1 MCGSRMKIGSNL
13 LLTFGLS
20 ALGTAGSSVPVLASP
35 ASLSETDLPLT
46 VVLLLLI
53 LLLLVAFIYVISLKF
68 QLKRALRPKPDMQG
82 FYSLH
87 DDISGF
93 PNKYALQRRLDD
105 ILKTGPEQQFALILL
120 KVEQFDLINQLLGHS
135 NSNLILAQIAQRI
148 NDQLAAESK
157 ILTFEYRQ
165 QQPVRVCHLGSVDF
179 AIWLDIGKQ
188 PARAEFLA
196 RQLQK
201 SVPQPMLVHGCAID
215 YQLGVGIALYPEHST
230 QLNELLERAY
240 LALQHYQWQRGA
252 SSLFSPEMINYTA
265 EKLALMAQLRQAIN
279 EDQLVL
285 FVQPQMNMRS
295 RQVLAAEV
303 LIRWR
308 HPQKGLLAPEA
319 FLALAE
325 EMGVI
330 YPLTQ
335 WVLEQAI
342 KAIASL
348 TEQQLISRIAV
359 NISSKDLLHDELVE
373 ALELLFEKY
382 QVKPH
387 LLMLEVSE
395 KALLAD
401 PARAM
406 AMMQRLHRLG
416 VELALDDF
424 GTGFSSLAYLRQL
437 PLQYVKVDCSFISE
451 LHKTEAH
458 MAITGA
464 IIDMARNL
472 GLGVIAEG
480 VEGAEV
486 EDKLLRMG
494 CSRGQGFW
502 YSQPFELSGFPAWLR
517 QWQHRHPG

>member
-1 MCGSRMKIGSNL
+1 MVIGFNRLLALGLFAFSVPAMANQIEPALPVTL
-13 LLTFGLS
+13 LL
-20 ALGTAGSSVPVLASP
+20 
-35 ASLSETDLPLT
+35 
-46 VVLLLLI
+46 VVLLI
-53 LLLLVAFIYVISLKF
+53 LAFIYIVALKF
-68 QLKRALRPKPDMQG
+68 RLKLALQPKPDMQG

-93 PNKYALQRRLDD
+93 PNKYALQRKLDD
-105 ILKTGPEQQFALILL
+105 LLKSASEQQFALILL
-120 KVEQFDLINQLLGHS
+120 KVEKFDQINQLLGHS

-148 NDQLAAESK
+148 NDKLADENK
-157 ILTFEYRQ
+157 ILTYEYRQ

-179 AIWLDIGKQ
+179 AIWLDIGDQ

-196 RQLQK
+196 RQLQQ

-215 YQLGVGIALYPEHST
+215 YQLGVGISLYPEHST

-240 LALQHYQWQRGA
+240 LALQHFQWQRG
-252 SSLFSPEMINYTA
+252 SSLLFVPDMINYTT
-265 EKLALMAQLRQAIN
+265 EKLALMAELRQAID

-285 FVQPQMNMRS
+285 FVQPQMAMRN

-308 HPQKGLLAPEA
+308 HPKKGLLAPEA
-319 FLALAE
+319 FIALAE

-330 YPLTQ
+330 YPLSL

-342 KAIASL
+342 KTIASL
-348 TEQQLISRIAV
+348 TEQQLVSRIAV
-359 NISSKDLLHDELVE
+359 NISSKDLLQDELVE
-373 ALELLFEKY
+373 ALEQLFEKY
-382 QVKPH
+382 QVKPQ

-395 KALLAD
+395 NALLAEPD
-401 PARAM
+401 RTM
-406 AMMQRLHRLG
+406 AMMQRLHQLG

-424 GTGFSSLAYLRQL
+424 GTGFSSLAYLRKL

-494 CSRGQGFW
+494 CVRGQGFW
-502 YSQPFELSGFPAWLR
+502 YSQPFELSGFPAWLK

>member
-1 MCGSRMKIGSNL
+1 MVIG
-13 LLTFGLS
+13 FIRLS
-20 ALGTAGSSVPVLASP
+20 ALGLVSVSGPAMANQTAPAMSV
-35 ASLSETDLPLT
+35 T
-46 VVLLLLI
+46 LLL
-53 LLLLVAFIYVISLKF
+53 LLLLVLAFIYIVALKF
-68 QLKRALRPKPDMQG
+68 RLKRALQPKPDLRG

-93 PNKYALQRRLDD
+93 PNKYALQRKLDD
-105 ILKTGPEQQFALILL
+105 VLKSAPDQQFALILL
-120 KVEQFDLINQLLGHS
+120 KVEQFDQINQLLGHS

-148 NDQLAAESK
+148 NDKLADESK
-157 ILTFEYRQ
+157 ILTYEYRQ

-179 AIWLDIGKQ
+179 AIWLDIGNQ

-196 RQLQK
+196 RQLQQ

-215 YQLGVGIALYPEHST
+215 YRLGVGISLYPEHST

-240 LALQHYQWQRGA
+240 LALQHFQWQRGA
-252 SSLFSPEMINYTA
+252 SLMFAPDMINYTT
-265 EKLALMAQLRQAIN
+265 EKLALMAELRQAID

-285 FVQPQMNMRS
+285 FVQPQMAMRN

-308 HPQKGLLAPEA
+308 HPKKGLLAPEA

-330 YPLTQ
+330 YPLSL

-342 KAIASL
+342 KTIASL
-348 TEQQLISRIAV
+348 TEQQLVSRIAV

-373 ALELLFEKY
+373 ALEQLFEKY
-382 QVKPH
+382 QVKPQ
-387 LLMLEVSE
+387 LLMLEISE
-395 KALLAD
+395 NALSAEPD
-401 PARAM
+401 RTM

-437 PLQYVKVDCSFISE
+437 PVQYVKVDCSFISE

-494 CSRGQGFW
+494 CARGQGFW

>member
-1 MCGSRMKIGSNL
+1 MITGFNRL
-13 LLTFGLS
+13 L
-20 ALGTAGSSVPVLASP
+20 ALGLLAGSAPVMAEQSGP
-35 ASLSETDLPLT
+35 ALPAT
-46 VVLLLLI
+46 LLLL
-53 LLLLVAFIYVISLKF
+53 LLLLLAFIYIVALK
-68 QLKRALRPKPDMQG
+68 LRLRKALQPKPDMQG

-93 PNKYALQRRLDD
+93 PNKFALQRKLDEL
-105 ILKTGPEQQFALILL
+105 LKSAPDQQFALILL
-120 KVEQFDLINQLLGHS
+120 KVEQFDQINQLLGHS

-148 NDQLAAESK
+148 NDKLADETK
-157 ILTFEYRQ
+157 ILTYEYRQ

-179 AIWLDIGKQ
+179 AIWLDIGNQ

-196 RQLQK
+196 RQLQQ

-215 YQLGVGIALYPEHST
+215 YRLGVGISLYPEHSS
-230 QLNELLERAY
+230 QFNELLERAY
-240 LALQHYQWQRGA
+240 LALQHFQWQRGA
-252 SSLFSPEMINYTA
+252 SLLFSPEMINYTT
-265 EKLALMAQLRQAIN
+265 EKLALMAELRQAIDDN
-279 EDQLVL
+279 QLVL
-285 FVQPQMNMRS
+285 FVQPQMAMRN
-295 RQVLAAEV
+295 RQVLAGEV

-308 HPQKGLLAPEA
+308 HPKKGLLAPEQ

-330 YPLTQ
+330 YPLTL

-342 KAIASL
+342 KTIASL
-348 TEQQLISRIAV
+348 TEQQLVSRIAV
-359 NISSKDLLHDELVE
+359 NISSKDLLQDELIE
-373 ALELLFEKY
+373 ALEQLFAKY
-382 QVKPH
+382 QVKPE

-395 KALLAD
+395 NALIAE
-401 PARAM
+401 PERTM

-437 PLQYVKVDCSFISE
+437 PVQHVKVDCSFISE

-502 YSQPFELSGFPAWLR
+502 YSQPFELSGFPSWLR
-517 QWQHRHPG
+517 QWQQRHPG

>member
-1 MCGSRMKIGSNL
+1 MVIGFNRLLALGLLAFSGLAMANQTEPALPVTL
-13 LLTFGLS
+13 LL
-20 ALGTAGSSVPVLASP
+20 
-35 ASLSETDLPLT
+35 
-46 VVLLLLI
+46 VVLLI
-53 LLLLVAFIYVISLKF
+53 LAFIYIAALKF
-68 QLKRALRPKPDMQG
+68 QLKRALQPKPDMQG

-93 PNKYALQRRLDD
+93 PNKYALQRKLDD
-105 ILKTGPEQQFALILL
+105 LLKSAPEQQFALILL
-120 KVEQFDLINQLLGHS
+120 KVEQFDQINQLLGHS

-148 NDQLAAESK
+148 NDKLVDESK
-157 ILTFEYRQ
+157 ILTYEYRQ

-179 AIWLDIGKQ
+179 AIWLDIGNQ

-196 RQLQK
+196 LQLQK

-215 YQLGVGIALYPEHST
+215 YHLGVGISLYPEHST

-240 LALQHYQWQRGA
+240 LALQHFQWQRGA
-252 SSLFSPEMINYTA
+252 SLLFAPDMINYTT
-265 EKLALMAQLRQAIN
+265 EKLALMAELRQAID

-285 FVQPQMNMRS
+285 FVQPQMAMRN

-308 HPQKGLLAPEA
+308 HPKKGLLAPEA
-319 FLALAE
+319 FIALAE

-330 YPLTQ
+330 YPLSL

-342 KAIASL
+342 KTIASL
-348 TEQQLISRIAV
+348 TEQQLVSRIAV
-359 NISSKDLLHDELVE
+359 NISSKDLLQDELVE
-373 ALELLFEKY
+373 ALEQLFEKY
-382 QVKPH
+382 QVKPQ

-395 KALLAD
+395 NALLAEPD
-401 PARAM
+401 RTM

-424 GTGFSSLAYLRQL
+424 GTGFSSLAYLRKL

-480 VEGAEV
+480 IEGAEV

-494 CSRGQGFW
+494 CVRGQGFW
-502 YSQPFELSGFPAWLR
+502 YSQPFELSGFPAWLK

>member
-1 MCGSRMKIGSNL
+1 MISGFDRL
-13 LLTFGLS
+13 LVLGLFTAS
-20 ALGTAGSSVPVLASP
+20 APAMAEQTGPALPV
-35 ASLSETDLPLT
+35 T
-46 VVLLLLI
+46 LLLL
-53 LLLLVAFIYVISLKF
+53 LLLLLAVIYIVALKF
-68 QLKRALRPKPDMQG
+68 RLWRALQPKPDMQG

-87 DDISGF
+87 DDVSGF
-93 PNKYALQRRLDD
+93 PNKFALQRKLDEL
-105 ILKTGPEQQFALILL
+105 LKSAPEQNYALILL
-120 KVEQFDLINQLLGHS
+120 KVEQFDQINQLLGHS

-148 NDQLAAESK
+148 NDKLADENK
-157 ILTFEYRQ
+157 ILTYEYRQ
-165 QQPVRVCHLGSVDF
+165 QQPVRLCHLGSVDF
-179 AIWLDIGKQ
+179 AIWLDVGSQ

-196 RQLQK
+196 RQLQQ

-215 YQLGVGIALYPEHST
+215 YHLAAGISLYPEHGT
-230 QLNELLERAY
+230 QFSELLERAY
-240 LALQHYQWQRGA
+240 LALQHFQWRRGEGL
-252 SSLFSPEMINYTA
+252 LFNPQMIHYTT
-265 EKLALMAQLRQAIN
+265 EKLALMAELRQAIDEN
-279 EDQLVL
+279 QLVL
-285 FVQPQMNMRS
+285 FVQPQMAMRN
-295 RQVLAAEV
+295 RQVLAGEV

-308 HPQKGLLAPEA
+308 HPKKGLLAPEA

-330 YPLTQ
+330 YPLTL

-342 KAIASL
+342 KSIASL
-348 TEQQLISRIAV
+348 TEQQLVSRIAV
-359 NISSKDLLHDELVE
+359 NISSKDLLQEELVE
-373 ALELLFEKY
+373 ALEQLFAKY
-382 QVKPH
+382 QVKPQ

-395 KALLAD
+395 NALLAE
-401 PARAM
+401 PLRAM

-416 VELALDDF
+416 VELVLDDF

-437 PLQYVKVDCSFISE
+437 PIKYVKVDCSFISE

-458 MAITGA
+458 VAITGA

-502 YSQPFELSGFPAWLR
+502 YSQPFELTGFPAWLR
-517 QWQHRHPG
+517 QWQQRHPG

>member
-1 MCGSRMKIGSNL
+1 MVVAIQRMLVLGGAL
-13 LLTFGLS
+13 LGAAS
-20 ALGTAGSSVPVLASP
+20 ASWPVVAAPAQPALPVAG
-35 ASLSETDLPLT
+35 
-46 VVLLLLI
+46 LLLLLF
-53 LLLLVAFIYVISLKF
+53 LLLLLALAYALKLKF
-68 QLKRALRPKPDMQG
+68 DLKRALQPKPDMQG

-93 PNKYALQRRLDD
+93 PNKYALQRQLDL
-105 ILKTGPEQQFALILL
+105 ILKSAPEQQFALILL
-120 KVEQFDLINQLLGHS
+120 KIEQFEQINQLLGHS

-148 NDQLAAESK
+148 NDQLASESK

-179 AIWLDIGKQ
+179 AIWLDIGHQ

-196 RQLQK
+196 KQLQQ

-215 YQLGVGIALYPEHST
+215 YKLGVGIALYPDHST
-230 QLNELLERAY
+230 ELNELLERAY

-252 SSLFSPEMINYTA
+252 SSLFSQDMINYTT
-265 EKLALMAQLRQAIN
+265 EKLALMAELRQAI
-279 EDQLVL
+279 DDQQLVL
-285 FVQPQMNMRS
+285 FVQPQMNMKS

-308 HPQKGLLAPEA
+308 HPKKGLLAPEA

-330 YPLTQ
+330 YPLSQ

-342 KAIASL
+342 QTIASL
-348 TEQQLISRIAV
+348 TEQQLVSRIAV
-359 NISSKDLLHDELVE
+359 NISSKELLHDELVD
-373 ALELLFEKY
+373 ALEVLFDKY
-382 QVKPH
+382 QVNPQ

-395 KALLAD
+395 RALLAD
-401 PARAM
+401 PPRAM

-424 GTGFSSLAYLRQL
+424 GTGFSSLAFLRKL
-437 PLQYVKVDCSFISE
+437 PVQYVKVDCSFISE

-494 CSRGQGFW
+494 CQRGQGFW

>member
-1 MCGSRMKIGSNL
+1 MVIG
-13 LLTFGLS
+13 FVRLS
-20 ALGTAGSSVPVLASP
+20 ALGLVSVSGPAMASQTAPAMPV
-35 ASLSETDLPLT
+35 T
-46 VVLLLLI
+46 LLL
-53 LLLLVAFIYVISLKF
+53 LLLLVLAFIYIVALKF
-68 QLKRALRPKPDMQG
+68 RLKRALQPKPDLQG

-93 PNKYALQRRLDD
+93 PNKYALQRKLDD
-105 ILKTGPEQQFALILL
+105 VLKSAQDQQFALILL
-120 KVEQFDLINQLLGHS
+120 KVEQFDQINQLLGHS

-148 NDQLAAESK
+148 NDKLADESK
-157 ILTFEYRQ
+157 ILTYEYRQ

-179 AIWLDIGKQ
+179 AIWLDIGNQ

-196 RQLQK
+196 RQLQQ

-215 YQLGVGIALYPEHST
+215 YRLGVGISLYPEHST

-240 LALQHYQWQRGA
+240 LALQHFQWQRGA
-252 SSLFSPEMINYTA
+252 SLMFAPDMINYTT
-265 EKLALMAQLRQAIN
+265 EKLALMAELRQAID

-285 FVQPQMNMRS
+285 FVQPQMAMRN

-308 HPQKGLLAPEA
+308 HPKKGLLAPEA

-330 YPLTQ
+330 YPLSL

-342 KAIASL
+342 KTIASL
-348 TEQQLISRIAV
+348 TEQQLVSRIAV

-373 ALELLFEKY
+373 ALEQLFEKY
-382 QVKPH
+382 QVKPQ
-387 LLMLEVSE
+387 LLMLEISE
-395 KALLAD
+395 NALSAEPD
-401 PARAM
+401 RTM

-437 PLQYVKVDCSFISE
+437 PVQYVKVDCSFISE

-494 CSRGQGFW
+494 CARGQGFW

>member
-1 MCGSRMKIGSNL
+1 LALAVASFGAWPGQAEPTLPEALMLML
-13 LLTFGLS
+13 L
-20 ALGTAGSSVPVLASP
+20 
-35 ASLSETDLPLT
+35 
-46 VVLLLLI
+46 
-53 LLLLVAFIYVISLKF
+53 LLLLVLALVYIVILKV
-68 QLKRALRPKPDMQG
+68 QLKRSQKPKANLQG

-93 PNKYALQRRLDD
+93 PNKYALQRQLDT
-105 ILKTGPEQQFALILL
+105 ILKAAPEQQFALILL
-120 KVEQFDLINQLLGHS
+120 KVEQFDQINQLLGHS

-148 NDQLAAESK
+148 NDQLVDESK

-165 QQPVRVCHLGSVDF
+165 QQPVRVCHLSGVDF
-179 AIWLDIGKQ
+179 AIWLDVGHQ
-188 PARAEFLA
+188 SARAEFLA
-196 RQLQK
+196 KQLQQN
-201 SVPQPMLVHGCAID
+201 VPQPMLVHGCAID
-215 YQLGVGIALYPEHST
+215 YRLGVGIALYPDHST

-240 LALQHYQWQRGA
+240 LALQHHQWQRGE
-252 SSLFSPEMINYTA
+252 STLFSPDMINYTA
-265 EKLALMAQLRQAIN
+265 EKLALMAELRQAIDN
-279 EDQLVL
+279 EQLVL
-285 FVQPQMNMRS
+285 FVQPQMAMKH

-308 HPQKGLLAPEA
+308 HPKKGLLAPED

-330 YPLTQ
+330 YPLSQ
-335 WVLEQAI
+335 WILEEAV
-342 KAIASL
+342 KTIASL
-348 TEQQLISRIAV
+348 TEQNLVSRIAV
-359 NISSKDLLHDELVE
+359 NISSKELLQDELVDE
-373 ALELLFEKY
+373 LELLFEKY
-382 QVKPH
+382 QVKPQ
-387 LLMLEVSE
+387 LLMLEISE

-401 PARAM
+401 PSRTM
-406 AMMQRLHRLG
+406 AMMQRLHHLG

-424 GTGFSSLAYLRQL
+424 GTGFSSLAYLRRL
-437 PLQYVKVDCSFISE
+437 PVKYVKVDCSFISD

-458 MAITGA
+458 LAITGA

-494 CSRGQGFW
+494 CNRGQGFW

>member
-1 MCGSRMKIGSNL
+1 MFVNLAEPTMLQIALLLLL
-13 LLTFGLS
+13 LLT
-20 ALGTAGSSVPVLASP
+20 
-35 ASLSETDLPLT
+35 
-46 VVLLLLI
+46 LI
-53 LLLLVAFIYVISLKF
+53 YIIK
-68 QLKRALRPKPDMQG
+68 LKRDLRLARRKQPDLQN

-93 PNKYALQRRLDD
+93 PNKYAFQRQLEP
-105 ILKTGPEQQFALILL
+105 ILKMAPEQQFALILL
-120 KVEQFDLINQLLGHS
+120 KVENFDQINQLLGHS

-148 NDQLAAESK
+148 NDRLATESK

-165 QQPVRVCHLGSVDF
+165 LQPVRVCHLGSVDF
-179 AIWLDIGKQ
+179 AIWLDVGSQ

-196 RQLQK
+196 KQLQQT
-201 SVPQPMLVHGCAID
+201 VPQPMLVHGCAID
-215 YQLGVGIALYPEHST
+215 YRLSVGISFYPEHSI

-252 SSLFSPEMINYTA
+252 SSVFSAEMINYTT
-265 EKLALMAQLRQAIN
+265 EKLALMAELRQAIDT
-279 EDQLVL
+279 DQLVL
-285 FVQPQMNMRS
+285 FVQPQMHMQS

-303 LIRWR
+303 LVRWR

-335 WVLEQAI
+335 WVLEHAI
-342 KAIASL
+342 QTIASL
-348 TEQQLISRIAV
+348 SAQQLTSRIAV
-359 NISSKDLLHDELVE
+359 NISSKDLLHDELIDE
-373 ALELLFEKY
+373 LELLFAKY
-382 QVKPH
+382 QVKPQQ
-387 LLMLEVSE
+387 LMLEVSE
-395 KALLAD
+395 KTLLAE
-401 PARAM
+401 PVRTM
-406 AMMQRLHRLG
+406 GMMQRLHQLG
-416 VELALDDF
+416 IELVLDDF

-437 PLQYVKVDCSFISE
+437 PIQYVKVDCSFISD

-458 MAITGA
+458 LAITGA

-486 EDKLLRMG
+486 EDRLLRMG
-494 CSRGQGFW
+494 CHRAQGYW
-502 YSQPFELSGFPAWLR
+502 YSQPFDFSGFPAWLR
-517 QWQHRHPG
+517 QWQHRHPSG

>member
-1 MCGSRMKIGSNL
+1 MANQ
-13 LLTFGLS
+13 TEP
-20 ALGTAGSSVPVLASP
+20 ALPVAVVL
-35 ASLSETDLPLT
+35 
-46 VVLLLLI
+46 VLLLL
-53 LLLLVAFIYVISLKF
+53 LLMMAFIYIVTLKF
-68 QLKRALRPKPDMQG
+68 RLKRALQPKPDMQG

-93 PNKYALQRRLDD
+93 PNKFALQRKLDD
-105 ILKTGPEQQFALILL
+105 ILKSAPDQQFALILL
-120 KVEQFDLINQLLGHS
+120 KIEQFDQINQLLGHS

-148 NDQLAAESK
+148 NDKLADENK
-157 ILTFEYRQ
+157 ILTYEYRQ
-165 QQPVRVCHLGSVDF
+165 LQPVRVCHLGSVDF
-179 AIWLDIGKQ
+179 AVWLDIGNQ

-196 RQLQK
+196 RQLQQ

-215 YQLGVGIALYPEHST
+215 YQLGVGISLYPEHST

-240 LALQHYQWQRGA
+240 LALQHFQWQRGA
-252 SSLFSPEMINYTA
+252 SQMFTPDMINYTT
-265 EKLALMAQLRQAIN
+265 EKLALMAELRQAID

-285 FVQPQMNMRS
+285 FVQPQMAMRN

-308 HPQKGLLAPEA
+308 HPKKGLLAPEA

-330 YPLTQ
+330 YPLSL

-342 KAIASL
+342 KTIASL
-348 TEQQLISRIAV
+348 TEQQLVSRIAV
-359 NISSKDLLHDELVE
+359 NISSKDLLQDELVE
-373 ALELLFEKY
+373 ALEQLLEKY
-382 QVKPH
+382 QVKPQ

-395 KALLAD
+395 NALLAD
-401 PARAM
+401 PERTM

-424 GTGFSSLAYLRQL
+424 GTGFSSLAYLRKL
-437 PLQYVKVDCSFISE
+437 PVQYVKVDCSFISE

-494 CSRGQGFW
+494 CARGQGFW
-502 YSQPFELSGFPAWLR
+502 YSQPFELSGFPAWLK

>member
-1 MCGSRMKIGSNL
+1 MIIRFNRL
-13 LLTFGLS
+13 L
-20 ALGTAGSSVPVLASP
+20 ALGLFAGSGP
-35 ASLSETDLPLT
+35 AMANQSAPALPIT
-46 VVLLLLI
+46 
-53 LLLLVAFIYVISLKF
+53 LLLLVLLLIALSYIVVLKYR
-68 QLKRALRPKPDMQG
+68 LWRALQPKPDMQG

-93 PNKYALQRRLDD
+93 PNKFSLQRKLDD
-105 ILKTGPEQQFALILL
+105 LLKSAPEQQFALILL
-120 KVEQFDLINQLLGHS
+120 KVEQFDQINQLLGHS

-148 NDQLAAESK
+148 NDKLTDEDK
-157 ILTFEYRQ
+157 ILTYEYRQ

-179 AIWLDIGKQ
+179 AIWLDVGSQ

-196 RQLQK
+196 RQLQQ

-215 YQLGVGIALYPEHST
+215 YQLGVGISLYPDHST
-230 QLNELLERAY
+230 QFNELLERAY
-240 LALQHYQWQRGA
+240 LALQHSQWHRSA
-252 SSLFSPEMINYTA
+252 SMMFNSEMINYTT
-265 EKLALMAQLRQAIN
+265 EKLALMAELRQAID

-285 FVQPQMNMRS
+285 FVQPQMAMRN

-308 HPQKGLLAPEA
+308 HPKKGLLAPEA

-330 YPLTQ
+330 YPLTL
-335 WVLEQAI
+335 WVLEQAV
-342 KAIASL
+342 KTIASL
-348 TEQQLISRIAV
+348 LEQQLVSRIAV
-359 NISSKDLLHDELVE
+359 NISSKDLLQDELIE
-373 ALELLFEKY
+373 ALEQLFDTY
-382 QVKPH
+382 QVKPQ

-395 KALLAD
+395 NALVAE
-401 PARAM
+401 PERTM
-406 AMMQRLHRLG
+406 AMLQRLHRLG

-437 PLQYVKVDCSFISE
+437 PVQYVKVDCSFISE

-458 MAITGA
+458 IAITGA

-517 QWQHRHPG
+517 QWQQRHPG